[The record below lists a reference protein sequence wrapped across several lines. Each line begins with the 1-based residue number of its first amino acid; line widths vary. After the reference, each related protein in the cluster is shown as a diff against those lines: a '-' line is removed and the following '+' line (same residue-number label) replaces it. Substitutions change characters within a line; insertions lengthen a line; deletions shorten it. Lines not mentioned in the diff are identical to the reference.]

1 MNNQRL
7 RQGWVESKWTRVDG
21 IRMHARVSVNP
32 VPANAPNVVMIH
44 GIGISSRYFM
54 PTALLLS
61 PECRVHIP
69 DLPGFG
75 LSEKPKEKV
84 RVKGLSDW
92 LAAWMRA
99 YGLESAGI
107 IGNSFGCQ
115 VGADF
120 ARRHP
125 ELAQCLVLVGPTT
138 DPRGSSLMAQ
148 LRRWRQN
155 DPHEPIEKR
164 YICWRD
170 YLDCGLGQVARSF
183 RASLADHIEGNLPHI
198 QAPAL
203 VVRGS
208 RDPIVPQR
216 WAEEATRLLPN
227 GRLVVVPGA
236 YHTVNFSSPLE
247 LVRVMRPFFRE
258 HLKPGRKPVN
268 RTTFSTTQ
276 AV

>member
-1 MNNQRL
+1 VL
-7 RQGWVESKWTRVDG
+7 RRGWVESKWTKVNG
-21 IRMHARVSVNP
+21 ITMHGRVSVNP
-32 VPANAPNVVMIH
+32 VPVDAPNVVMIH
-44 GIGISSRYFM
+44 GIGISSRYFL
-54 PTALLLS
+54 PTAVLLS
-61 PECRVHIP
+61 PECRVLIP

-75 LSEKPKEKV
+75 LSEKPKGDGELH
-84 RVKGLSDW
+84 VKGLSDW
-92 LAAWMRA
+92 LAAWTRA

-115 VGADF
+115 IAADF
-120 ARRHP
+120 ARRYP
-125 ELAQCLVLVGPTT
+125 QMVECVVLVGPTT
-138 DPRGSSLMAQ
+138 DPQGSSLREQ
-148 LRRWRQN
+148 LRRWHQN

-170 YLDCGLGQVARSF
+170 YLDCGLGQVVRSF
-183 RASLADHIEGNLPHI
+183 RASLADHIEGNLPHVK
-198 QAPAL
+198 APTL

-208 RDPIVPQR
+208 RDPIVPLR

-227 GRLVVVPGA
+227 GKLVVIPGA

-247 LVRVMRPFFRE
+247 LVRVIRPFFRE

-268 RTTFSTTQ
+268 SNTFSTTQ